1 MKTGWPYGPGRSDTR
16 GRPDEQLPGQAA
28 AQPHTPSEAPA
39 APAKGLPTRGKRF
52 SRRQA
57 DTEQPRPAPS
67 GGERP
72 ASSGGEPAASASCW
86 LCGIR
91 SPADQMMADGGSAC
105 HDLRW
110 YCRDTRACTERWT
123 SRPARMAAL
132 RQAIAEKRRARGK
145 QATDADIVQP
155 VAGLGVP
162 F

>member
-1 MKTGWPYGPGRSDTR
+1 MKTGWPYGPGTSDTR
-16 GRPDEQLPGQAA
+16 ARPDEQLAGQAA
-28 AQPHTPSEAPA
+28 APPHTPSEAPA

-57 DTEQPRPAPS
+57 GTDQPRPAPL
-67 GGERP
+67 
-72 ASSGGEPAASASCW
+72 GGEPAASKSCW

-91 SPADQMMADGGSAC
+91 LPADQMMADGGSAC

-110 YCRDTRACTERWT
+110 YCRDTQACTERWT
-123 SRPARMAAL
+123 SRPARVAAL

-145 QATDADIVQP
+145 EATDADIAQP
-155 VAGLGVP
+155 VADIGVA

>member
-1 MKTGWPYGPGRSDTR
+1 MKTGWPYGPGTSDTG

-28 AQPHTPSEAPA
+28 AQPHPPLEAPA
-39 APAKGLPTRGKRF
+39 APAKRLPIRGKRLP
-52 SRRQA
+52 REQA
-57 DTEQPRPAPS
+57 GTDQPRPAPF
-67 GGERP
+67 G
-72 ASSGGEPAASASCW
+72 AEPAASKSCW

-105 HDLRW
+105 YDLRW

-123 SRPARMAAL
+123 SRPARVAAL

-145 QATDADIVQP
+145 EATDADIARP
-155 VAGLGVP
+155 AAGLGVP